1 LTRAAIFEVPA
12 QGWLVWIRDSLYS
25 AWRTARGSSEEKVW
39 RNSSGSR
46 HRLAARLIWRQRG
59 QWQVER
65 IAPGTV
71 L

>member
-12 QGWLVWIRDSLYS
+12 QGWLVWIRGSPYS
-25 AWRTARGSSEEKVW
+25 AWRRVRGSSGEKLW

-46 HRLAARLIWRQRG
+46 QRLAARLIWRQRA
-59 QWQVER
+59 QWHVEW